1 MDTIENL
8 KMLKN
13 FVDNSNVEGNGDM
26 ILNTISE
33 TLNSII
39 ETMEKNHSIDNELR
53 QIVDAG
59 MDNNLELLDSYVD
72 CVNYRISS
80 M

>member
-1 MDTIENL
+1 MDAIERL

-13 FVDNSNVEGNGDM
+13 FVDNSNVEGDGDM

-33 TLNSII
+33 TLNGII
-39 ETMEKNHSIDNELR
+39 ETMEKNHNIDNEHR
-53 QIVDAG
+53 QIVDAD
-59 MDNNLELLDSYVD
+59 MDNTMELLDNYVD
-72 CVNYRISS
+72 RVNYRISN

>member
-8 KMLKN
+8 KMLKI
-13 FVDNSNVEGNGDM
+13 FVDNRRDDPNGDM

-33 TLNSII
+33 TLNGII

-53 QIVDAG
+53 QMIN
-59 MDNNLELLDSYVD
+59 M
-72 CVNYRISS
+72 
-80 M
+80 

>member
-8 KMLKN
+8 KMLQN
-13 FVDNSNVEGNGDM
+13 FVDNSNVEGDGDM

-53 QIVDAG
+53 QMIN
-59 MDNNLELLDSYVD
+59 M
-72 CVNYRISS
+72 
-80 M
+80 

>member
-1 MDTIENL
+1 MDTIERL
-8 KMLKN
+8 KMLQN

-26 ILNTISE
+26 ILNTISVS
-33 TLNSII
+33 LMGII
-39 ETMEKNHSIDNELR
+39 ETMEKDHSIDNELR

>member
-1 MDTIENL
+1 MDTIERL
-8 KMLKN
+8 KMLQN

-33 TLNSII
+33 TLGGII